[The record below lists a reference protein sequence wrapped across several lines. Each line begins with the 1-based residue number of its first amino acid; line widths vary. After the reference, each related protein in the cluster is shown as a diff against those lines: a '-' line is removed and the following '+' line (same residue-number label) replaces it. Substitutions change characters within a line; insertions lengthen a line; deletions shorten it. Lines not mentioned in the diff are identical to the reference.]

1 MSSAVFAL
9 VLAAAVVHALWNF
22 AARKVAGNVGVL
34 WLSVWTA
41 GLLCLPFAVHVS
53 LSGASIEGALPFTLA
68 TGVLHAIYFIL
79 LAKAYEKGE
88 ISFVYPIARGTG
100 VALTCL
106 VAALFLREAFSWVGA
121 LGVASIA
128 VGILCLGHGR
138 LQAGGT
144 PATFTYALGVGVAI
158 GGYSI
163 VDKLGVERAHPIWYL
178 CAIFL
183 LSGLLLAPYVL
194 TRHAGACVDALR
206 GHKKYILAVGVGAPT
221 SYLIILF
228 CFQVG
233 NVGYIV
239 AIREFAV
246 VIGSA
251 LGIACLKEELTPKK
265 GLGIAGIVL
274 GLVAVRLGG

>member
-1 MSSAVFAL
+1 MSPTVFAL
-9 VLAAAVVHALWNF
+9 VLTAAVVHALWNF

-34 WLSVWTA
+34 WLSAWTS
-41 GLLCLPFAVHVS
+41 GLLCLPLAVRVP
-53 LSGASIEGALPFTLA
+53 LSGASIEQALPFTLA
-68 TGVLHAIYFIL
+68 TGVIHAVYFML

-100 VALTCL
+100 VVLTCL
-106 VAALFLREAFSWVGA
+106 VAALFLREAFSWAGA

-128 VGILCLGHGR
+128 AGILCLGHGR
-138 LQAGGT
+138 VRAGGT
-144 PATFTYALGVGVAI
+144 PEAFTYALGVGVAI
-158 GGYSI
+158 AAYSI
-163 VDKLGVERAHPIWYL
+163 VDKLGVAQMHPVWYL

-183 LSGLLLAPYVL
+183 LSGLFLAPYVL
-194 TRHAGACVDALR
+194 TRQAGACVEALR
-206 GHKKYILAVGVGAPT
+206 GHKRYILVVGTGAPT

-228 CFQVG
+228 CFQAG

-239 AIREFAV
+239 AVREFAV
-246 VIGSA
+246 VIGAA

-274 GLVAVRLGG
+274 GLAAVRLGG